1 MNFGGKMILF
11 DRDAFSVEFVSV
23 LAGGTWFLMMFL
35 MSRSCDSD
43 LLNRCQGM
51 IWTTEAAREVFL
63 MAK

>member
-23 LAGGTWFLMMFL
+23 LVGGTWFLMMFL
-35 MSRSCDSD
+35 MLRSSSPD
-43 LLNRCQGM
+43 LLNRREGM
-51 IWTTEAAREVFL
+51 IWTTEASREVPL